1 MELGELCKRILEIF
15 GCDNVSD
22 LSSTMKQTVL
32 ANDKSKYQLFSD
44 AVNGDLQTDWLQKIF
59 QYYEADRKEK
69 KQDYTP
75 KALAESIAML
85 SECDNE
91 VWCLD
96 MCAGSGALTIQ
107 KWNSN
112 NDIRFVCWE
121 FDDKV
126 IPYLLFNLAVRNIT
140 AIVQRCDVLDGEVFE
155 NYKITSG
162 KDFSD
167 IAEVDEIKLPEL
179 DTCIS
184 NPPYN
189 IKWQHP
195 IFAQMQPRFA
205 DCELPPESNANY
217 AFILTAIEKCKRVS
231 MIMPTC
237 ILSTDNL
244 AEKEIREY
252 LLTQN
257 LIESVVTCPDRMF
270 ESTSIGTCL
279 ITFSKKK
286 QTQMIEM
293 VDMRQ
298 KYTTEIREQN
308 GQFGGAS
315 HTGRTYTKEMKT
327 FSAEQRREMLDAIK
341 RLKNEPG
348 FCKSVSLAA
357 VKDNE
362 CLLVPSRYI
371 DAKIEN
377 ESHRPYAEII
387 KDLNRVTAER
397 NQCRLVINETIAKRL
412 GVYCVYDLDK
422 KGELPEDF
430 LQLIEKIS
438 GEKIMRN
445 DSIRCTKNKNELTFQ
460 NGSKDELS
468 FILRMVLRD
477 WKNNIIRL
485 NEQQNIYFAELRD
498 ALLPDLMSG
507 KIQV

>member
-1 MELGELCKRILEIF
+1 MELGKLCKRMLEIF
-15 GCDNVSD
+15 GIETISQLPEMLERAV
-22 LSSTMKQTVL
+22 LS
-32 ANDKSKYQLFSD
+32 NDKIKYKMFVD
-44 AVNGDLQTDWLQKIF
+44 AVDGDLQTDWLQKIF

-75 KALAESIAML
+75 KSLAESIAKL

-112 NDIRFVCWE
+112 NDICFVCWE
-121 FDDKV
+121 FDKKV

-140 AIVQRCDVLDGEVFE
+140 AIVQRCDVLEGEVFE
-155 NYKITSG
+155 SYQITSS

-167 IAEVDEIKLPEL
+167 VFEVDEIKLPEL

-189 IKWQHP
+189 IKWRHP

-231 MIMPTC
+231 MIMPTGM
-237 ILSTDNL
+237 LSTDNS

-252 LLTQN
+252 LLSQN
-257 LIESVVTCPDRMF
+257 LFESVVVCPDKMF

-279 ITFSKKK
+279 ITLAKKK
-286 QTQMIEM
+286 QTQMVAM

-315 HTGRTYTKEMKT
+315 HTGRTYTKEMKV
-327 FSAEQRREMLDAIK
+327 FSEDQQREMLEAIK
-341 RLKNEPG
+341 GLKNEPG
-348 FCKSVSLAA
+348 FCKAVSLAA
-357 VKDNE
+357 IKDNG

-371 DAKIEN
+371 DAKIES
-377 ESHRPYAEII
+377 ECHRPYAEII

-397 NQCRLVINETIAKRL
+397 NQCRLVINETIAKQL

-422 KGELPEDF
+422 KGEFPEDF

-438 GEKIMRN
+438 GEKIVRN

-468 FILRMVLRD
+468 FILRMILRD

-485 NEQQNIYFAELRD
+485 NEQQNIYLAELRD
-498 ALLPDLMSG
+498 ALLPDLMAG
-507 KIQV
+507 KIEV